1 MQIKRFEAK
10 TMTAAL
16 KMVKDEFGPNAV
28 ILTAR
33 SRRSGRG
40 IFSAGAMSGVEVT
53 AAKDSDAVTYTAAGG
68 YAVTPAPER
77 IAPQTAHGRR
87 GLFQSLNQGLRS
99 LAARR
104 RPAESAESAASDV
117 GAAPELAEFYQHL
130 LAQDLERE
138 LATELVDHIKQLPG
152 YDHRFGTERLR
163 PLLAGILQDMGLRRA
178 DSTPR
183 PRALVLVGPAGVGK
197 TTTAVKLAAD
207 LRLRQHRAPAILTI
221 DDVRIGAIE
230 QLRTYAAILGVPMAV
245 ATSPE
250 ETRRALADLGAAD
263 TLIVD
268 TPGISP
274 GEAERRS
281 ALRPILETLPSR
293 EVHLVLSAAGREKDL
308 QRVVD
313 AWKGVGIQRL
323 AFTRLDEAGT
333 WGSVLNLMVGTQLPV
348 SWVSTGP
355 RVPEDLVTE
364 PLELLLD
371 RLLPT
376 APVDSV
382 RHERPGDERHGRI
395 PSGRSNSARFVAN
408 RNSELYHLPGCKWV
422 RKIKSDNL
430 ISFATVSEAE
440 SRRFLPCRNCCPDQS
455 EHVDDNAVV
464 RERTRISGYR

>member
-53 AAKDSDAVTYTAAGG
+53 AAKDSDAVTYTAAGS
-68 YAVTPAPER
+68 YAATPAPER
-77 IAPQTAHGRR
+77 IASQTTHGRR

-104 RPAESAESAASDV
+104 RPAESAAPAV

-138 LATELVDHIKQLPG
+138 LATELIDHLKQLPG

-163 PLLAGILQDMGLRRA
+163 PLLVSILKDMGLRQA

-197 TTTAVKLAAD
+197 TTTAIKLAAD

-230 QLRTYAAILGVPMAV
+230 QLRTYAAILGVPLAV

-274 GEAERRS
+274 GEADRRS

-308 QRVVD
+308 RRVVD
-313 AWKGVGIQRL
+313 AWKGVGIHRL

-333 WGSVLNLMVGTQLPV
+333 WGSVLNLMVDTQLPV

-364 PLELLLD
+364 PLELLLE

-376 APVDSV
+376 APADAV
-382 RHERPGDERHGRI
+382 RHERPGDERRGSI

-430 ISFATVSEAE
+430 IAFATVAEAE
-440 SRRFLPCRNCCPDQS
+440 SRRFLPCRNCSPDLP

>member
-33 SRRSGRG
+33 SLRSGRG
-40 IFSAGAMSGVEVT
+40 IFSAGPMSGVEVT
-53 AAKDSDAVTYTAAGG
+53 AAKDSDAVAYTAAGS
-68 YAVTPAPER
+68 YAPIPAPER
-77 IAPQTAHGRR
+77 LAPQTAHGRR
-87 GLFQSLNQGLRS
+87 GLFQSLNQSLRS
-99 LAARR
+99 LAVRR
-104 RPAESAESAASDV
+104 RPVESPASDA
-117 GAAPELAEFYQHL
+117 GAAPELAELYQHL

-138 LATELVDHIKQLPG
+138 LATDLVDHLKRLPG
-152 YDHRFGTERLR
+152 YDQRYGTERLR

-178 DSTPR
+178 DGAPR

-197 TTTAVKLAAD
+197 TTTAIKLAAD
-207 LRLRQHRAPAILTI
+207 LRLRQHRTPALLTL

-230 QLRTYAAILGVPMAV
+230 QLRTYAAILGVPLAV

-250 ETRRALADLGAAD
+250 ETRRALADLGDAD

-274 GEAERRS
+274 GEGDRRS
-281 ALRPILETLPSR
+281 ALRPILDMLPSR
-293 EVHLVLSAAGREKDL
+293 EVHLVLSAASREKDL

-313 AWKGVGIQRL
+313 AWKGVAIHRL
-323 AFTRLDEAGT
+323 VFTRLDEAGT
-333 WGSVLNLMVGTQLPV
+333 WGAVLNLMVRTQLPV

-355 RVPEDLVTE
+355 RVPEDLVAE

-371 RLLPT
+371 RMLPT
-376 APVDSV
+376 AAADSV
-382 RHERPGDERHGRI
+382 RGERPGDERHGI
-395 PSGRSNSARFVAN
+395 TSSGRTNSARFVAN

-430 ISFATVSEAE
+430 ISFATVAEAE
-440 SRRFLPCRNCCPDQS
+440 SRRFLPCRNCGPDQPD
-455 EHVDDNAVV
+455 HVDDDAVV
-464 RERTRISGYR
+464 RDRVRISGYR

>member
-33 SRRSGRG
+33 SLRSGRG
-40 IFSAGAMSGVEVT
+40 IFSAGPMAGVEVT
-53 AAKDSDAVTYTAAGG
+53 AAKDSDAVAYTATGS
-68 YAVTPAPER
+68 YAPIQAPER
-77 IAPQTAHGRR
+77 LAPQTAPGRR
-87 GLFQSLNQGLRS
+87 GLFHSLNQGLRS
-99 LAARR
+99 LSARR
-104 RPAESAESAASDV
+104 RPAESPVSAADS
-117 GAAPELAEFYQHL
+117 APELAELYQHL
-130 LAQDLERE
+130 LAQGLERE
-138 LATELVDHIKQLPG
+138 LATDLVDHLKRLPG
-152 YDHRFGTERLR
+152 YDRRFGTERLR

-197 TTTAVKLAAD
+197 TTTAIKLAAD
-207 LRLRQHRAPAILTI
+207 LRLRQHRTPALLTL

-230 QLRTYAAILGVPMAV
+230 QLRIYAGILGVPLAV
-245 ATSPE
+245 ATCPE
-250 ETRRALADLGAAD
+250 STRRALADLGDAD

-281 ALRPILETLPSR
+281 ALRPILDMLPSR
-293 EVHLVLSAAGREKDL
+293 EVHLVLSAASRENDL
-308 QRVVD
+308 RRVVD
-313 AWKGVGIQRL
+313 AWKGVAIQRL

-333 WGSVLNLMVGTQLPV
+333 WGAILNLMVGTQLPV

-355 RVPEDLVTE
+355 RVPEDLVAE

-371 RLLPT
+371 HMLPT
-376 APVDSV
+376 APADSI
-382 RHERPGDERHGRI
+382 RNERPGDVRHGTI
-395 PSGRSNSARFVAN
+395 ASGRTNSARFVAN
-408 RNSELYHLPGCKWV
+408 RNSELYHQPGCKWV

-430 ISFATVSEAE
+430 IAFATVSEAE
-440 SRRFLPCRNCCPDQS
+440 SLRFLPCRNCGPDQAN
-455 EHVDDNAVV
+455 HADDNAVV

>member
-33 SRRSGRG
+33 SLRSGRG
-40 IFSAGAMSGVEVT
+40 IFSTGPVPGVEVT
-53 AAKDSDAVTYTAAGG
+53 AAKDSDGVAYTAAGS
-68 YAVTPAPER
+68 YAPVSDPEALAP
-77 IAPQTAHGRR
+77 PTANLRR
-87 GLFQSLNQGLRS
+87 GLFHSLNQSLRS
-99 LAARR
+99 LAARH
-104 RPAESAESAASDV
+104 RPAESAGSDA
-117 GAAPELAEFYQHL
+117 GAAPELAELYQHL
-130 LAQDLERE
+130 LAQDLDRE
-138 LATELVDHIKQLPG
+138 FAADLVDHLKRLPG
-152 YDHRFGTERLR
+152 YDRQFGTERLR

-178 DSTPR
+178 DGVPR

-197 TTTAVKLAAD
+197 TTTAIKLAAD
-207 LRLRQHRAPAILTI
+207 LRLRQHRTPALLTL

-230 QLRTYAAILGVPMAV
+230 QLRIYADILGVPLAV

-250 ETRRALADLGAAD
+250 ETRRAVADLGDAD

-274 GEAERRS
+274 GEVDRRS
-281 ALRPILETLPSR
+281 ALRAILDMLPSR

-308 QRVVD
+308 LRVVD
-313 AWKGVGIQRL
+313 AWKGVAIQRL

-333 WGSVLNLMVGTQLPV
+333 WGTVLNLMVRTQLPV

-355 RVPEDLVTE
+355 RIPEDLVAE

-371 RLLPT
+371 RMVPM
-376 APVDSV
+376 APADSV
-382 RHERPGDERHGRI
+382 RDERPGDERPSTA
-395 PSGRSNSARFVAN
+395 PSGRSKSARFVAN

-430 ISFATVSEAE
+430 ISFATVAEAE
-440 SRRFLPCRNCCPDQS
+440 SRRFLPCRNCNPD
-455 EHVDDNAVV
+455 ELDHDDDGAVV
-464 RERTRISGYR
+464 QGRTRISGYR

>member
-33 SRRSGRG
+33 SLRSGRG
-40 IFSAGAMSGVEVT
+40 IFSAGPMSAVEVT
-53 AAKDSDAVTYTAAGG
+53 AAKDSDSVAYTAAGS
-68 YAVTPAPER
+68 YAPSPAPER
-77 IAPQTAHGRR
+77 LAPQTTRGRR
-87 GLFQSLNQGLRS
+87 GLFQSLNQSLRS

-104 RPAESAESAASDV
+104 RPAESAASDA
-117 GAAPELAEFYQHL
+117 GAAPELADLYQHL
-130 LAQDLERE
+130 LAQDLDRE
-138 LATELVDHIKQLPG
+138 LATDLIDHLKRLPG
-152 YDHRFGTERLR
+152 DDRGFGSERLR
-163 PLLAGILQDMGLRRA
+163 PLLAGIFQDMGLRRA

-197 TTTAVKLAAD
+197 TTTAIKLAAD
-207 LRLRQHRAPAILTI
+207 LRLRQHRRPALLTL

-230 QLRTYAAILGVPMAV
+230 QLRIYAAILGVPLAV

-250 ETRRALADLGAAD
+250 ETRRALTDLGDAD

-274 GEAERRS
+274 GETDRRS
-281 ALRPILETLPSR
+281 ALRPILDMLPSR
-293 EVHLVLSAAGREKDL
+293 EVHLVLSAARREKDL
-308 QRVVD
+308 RRVVD
-313 AWKGVGIQRL
+313 AWQGVAIQRL
-323 AFTRLDEAGT
+323 AFTRLDEVDT
-333 WGSVLNLMVGTQLPV
+333 WGAVLNLMVRTQLPV

-355 RVPEDLVTE
+355 RVPEDLVAE

-371 RLLPT
+371 RMLPT
-376 APVDSV
+376 APADSV
-382 RHERPGDERHGRI
+382 RGGRPGDERHGSI
-395 PSGRSNSARFVAN
+395 ASGRSNSARFVAN

-430 ISFATVSEAE
+430 IAFATVAEAE
-440 SRRFLPCRNCCPDQS
+440 SRRFLPCRNCGPDQPDQ
-455 EHVDDNAVV
+455 VDDGAVV
-464 RERTRISGYR
+464 RDRTRISGYR

>member
-1 MQIKRFEAK
+1 
-10 TMTAAL
+10 
-16 KMVKDEFGPNAV
+16 MVKDEFGPNAV

-53 AAKDSDAVTYTAAGG
+53 AAKDSDAVTYTAAGS
-68 YAVTPAPER
+68 YAVTPAPES

-99 LAARR
+99 FAARH
-104 RPAESAESAASDV
+104 RPVASAASGV

-152 YDHRFGTERLR
+152 YDHRLGTERLR
-163 PLLAGILQDMGLRRA
+163 PLLAGILQDMGLRRVE
-178 DSTPR
+178 SSPR

-197 TTTAVKLAAD
+197 TTTAIKLAAD

-230 QLRTYAAILGVPMAV
+230 QLRTYAAILGVPLAV
-245 ATSPE
+245 ATCPE
-250 ETRRALADLGAAD
+250 EARRALADLDAAD

-281 ALRPILETLPSR
+281 ALRPILEALPSR

-313 AWKGVGIQRL
+313 AWKGVGIHRL

-364 PLELLLD
+364 PLELMLD
-371 RLLPT
+371 RMLPT
-376 APVDSV
+376 APADAV
-382 RHERPGDERHGRI
+382 RNERPGDERRGRV

-430 ISFATVSEAE
+430 ISFATVAEAE
-440 SRRFLPCRNCCPDQS
+440 SRRFLPCRNCCPDQP
-455 EHVDDNAVV
+455 EYVDDNAVV

>member
-33 SRRSGRG
+33 SLQSGRG
-40 IFSAGAMSGVEVT
+40 IFSAGPMSGVEVT
-53 AAKDSDAVTYTAAGG
+53 AAKDSDAAAYTAAGS
-68 YAVTPAPER
+68 YAPIPAPER
-77 IAPQTAHGRR
+77 FAPQTVSGRR
-87 GLFQSLNQGLRS
+87 GLFHSLNQSLRS
-99 LAARR
+99 FGARR
-104 RPAESAESAASDV
+104 RPADSPVSDA
-117 GAAPELAEFYQHL
+117 GSAPELAELYQHL

-138 LATELVDHIKQLPG
+138 LATELVDHLKRLPG
-152 YDHRFGTERLR
+152 YDRRFGPERLR
-163 PLLAGILQDMGLRRA
+163 PLLAGLFQDMGLRRA

-197 TTTAVKLAAD
+197 TTTAIKLAAD
-207 LRLRQHRAPAILTI
+207 LRLRQHRTPALLTL
-221 DDVRIGAIE
+221 DDLRIGAIE
-230 QLRTYAAILGVPMAV
+230 QLRIYAGILGVPLAV
-245 ATSPE
+245 ATCPE
-250 ETRRALADLGAAD
+250 STRRALADLGDAD

-281 ALRPILETLPSR
+281 ALRPILDMLPSR
-293 EVHLVLSAAGREKDL
+293 EVHLVLSAASREKDL
-308 QRVVD
+308 RRVVD
-313 AWKGVGIQRL
+313 AWKGVAIQRL

-333 WGSVLNLMVGTQLPV
+333 WGAVLNLMVGTQLPV

-355 RVPEDLVTE
+355 RVPEDLVAE

-371 RLLPT
+371 RMLPT
-376 APVDSV
+376 APADSV
-382 RHERPGDERHGRI
+382 RNERPGDARHGTLA
-395 PSGRSNSARFVAN
+395 SGRTTSARFVAN

-430 ISFATVSEAE
+430 IAFATVSEAE
-440 SRRFLPCRNCCPDQS
+440 SRRFLPCRSCGPDQAD
-455 EHVDDNAVV
+455 HVDDNAVV

>member
-16 KMVKDEFGPNAV
+16 KMVKEEFGPNAV

-53 AAKDSDAVTYTAAGG
+53 AAKDSDAVTYTAAGS

-104 RPAESAESAASDV
+104 QPAESVASDV
-117 GAAPELAEFYQHL
+117 AAAPELAEFYQHL

-138 LATELVDHIKQLPG
+138 LATELIDHLKQLPG
-152 YDHRFGTERLR
+152 YDHRFGTEHLR
-163 PLLAGILQDMGLRRA
+163 PQLAGILQDMGLRRA

-197 TTTAVKLAAD
+197 TTTAIKLAAD
-207 LRLRQHRAPAILTI
+207 LRLQQHRAPAILTI

-230 QLRTYAAILGVPMAV
+230 QLRTYAAILGVPLAV

-250 ETRRALADLGAAD
+250 ETRRALKDLGAAD

-274 GEAERRS
+274 GEADRRS

-308 QRVVD
+308 RRVVD
-313 AWKGVGIQRL
+313 AWKGVGIHRL
-323 AFTRLDEAGT
+323 LFTRLDETGT

-371 RLLPT
+371 RMLP
-376 APVDSV
+376 ASPAGAV
-382 RHERPGDERHGRI
+382 RNEHPGDERRGPI
-395 PSGRSNSARFVAN
+395 PPGRSHSARFVAN

-440 SRRFLPCRNCCPDQS
+440 SRRFLPCRNCCPDQP
-455 EHVDDNAVV
+455 EQVDDNAVV

>member
-53 AAKDSDAVTYTAAGG
+53 AAKDSDAVTYTAAGSF
-68 YAVTPAPER
+68 AATPAPER
-77 IAPQTAHGRR
+77 ISPQTTHGRR

-104 RPAESAESAASDV
+104 RPAESAAPAV

-138 LATELVDHIKQLPG
+138 LATELIDHLKQLPG
-152 YDHRFGTERLR
+152 YDHRFGTKHLR
-163 PLLAGILQDMGLRRA
+163 PLLVGILQDMGLRRV

-197 TTTAVKLAAD
+197 TTTAIKLAAD

-230 QLRTYAAILGVPMAV
+230 QLRTYAAILGVPLAV

-274 GEAERRS
+274 GEADRRS

-308 QRVVD
+308 RRVVD
-313 AWKGVGIQRL
+313 AWKGVGIHRL

-333 WGSVLNLMVGTQLPV
+333 WGSVLNLMVDTQLPV

-364 PLELLLD
+364 PLELLLE

-376 APVDSV
+376 APADAV
-382 RHERPGDERHGRI
+382 RHERPGDEGRGGI

-430 ISFATVSEAE
+430 IAFATVAEAE
-440 SRRFLPCRNCCPDQS
+440 SRRFLPCRNCSPDLP

>member
-33 SRRSGRG
+33 SLRSGRG
-40 IFSAGAMSGVEVT
+40 IFSAGAVSGVEVT
-53 AAKDSDAVTYTAAGG
+53 AAKDSGPVAYTAGG
-68 YAVTPAPER
+68 SYAPVPAPER
-77 IAPQTAHGRR
+77 LAPQSACSRR
-87 GLFQSLNQGLRS
+87 GLFQSLNQSLRS
-99 LAARR
+99 LATRR
-104 RPAESAESAASDV
+104 RPAASAASDA
-117 GAAPELAEFYQHL
+117 GAAPELAELYQHL

-138 LATELVDHIKQLPG
+138 LAADLVDHLKRLPG
-152 YDHRFGTERLR
+152 YDRQLGTEHLR

-178 DSTPR
+178 DGSPR
-183 PRALVLVGPAGVGK
+183 PRAFVLVGPAGVGK
-197 TTTAVKLAAD
+197 TTSAIKLAAD
-207 LRLRQHRAPAILTI
+207 LRLRQKRAPALLTL

-230 QLRTYAAILGVPMAV
+230 QLRIYAGILGVPLAV

-250 ETRRALADLGAAD
+250 ETRRALADLGDAD

-281 ALRPILETLPSR
+281 ALRPILDTLPSR
-293 EVHLVLSAAGREKDL
+293 EVHLVLSAASREKDL

-313 AWKGVGIQRL
+313 AWKGVAIHRL

-333 WGSVLNLMVGTQLPV
+333 WGAVLNLMVRTQLPV

-355 RVPEDLVTE
+355 RVPEDLVTQ

-371 RLLPT
+371 RMLPT
-376 APVDSV
+376 AAVDSV
-382 RHERPGDERHGRI
+382 RSERPVDDRHGNAA
-395 PSGRSNSARFVAN
+395 SGRTSSARFVAN

-430 ISFATVSEAE
+430 ISFATVIEAE
-440 SRRFLPCRNCCPDQS
+440 SRRFLPCRNCGPDQS
-455 EHVDDNAVV
+455 DHVDDGALV
-464 RERTRISGYR
+464 RDRIRISSYR